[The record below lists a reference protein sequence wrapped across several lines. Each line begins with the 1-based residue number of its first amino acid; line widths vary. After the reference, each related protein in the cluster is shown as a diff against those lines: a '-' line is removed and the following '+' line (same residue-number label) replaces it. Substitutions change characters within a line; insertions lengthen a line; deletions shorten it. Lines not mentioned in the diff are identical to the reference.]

1 MFITSMSVKCYFV
14 NYSMKARP
22 IILSLAAVLLTYTS
36 DAQIKIPGV
45 LKQAANSLAQ
55 AGAPNQFEI
64 GSALKEALE
73 IGISE
78 GTERLSMQNGFLGNA
93 AVKLL
98 FPPEAQKVEKTL
110 RGLGLDKPCDDFIM
124 SMNRAAEL
132 AVKEAKPVFI
142 SALKQM
148 TIQDATNILL
158 GKEKNTA
165 TTYFQ
170 RVTSDALNAKF
181 QPIIAEALNKTEATR
196 YWTDMSTRYNK
207 VPFVTKVQT
216 DLTAYATQK
225 AMDGLF
231 YEVAQEELKIRSNS
245 GARSSALLQ
254 KVFGYADRKIQ

>member
-1 MFITSMSVKCYFV
+1 
-14 NYSMKARP
+14 MKLSLLLLPIA
-22 IILSLAAVLLTYTS
+22 IILFAENSR
-36 DAQIKIPGV
+36 AQIKIPGA
-45 LKQAANSLAQ
+45 LKQAANSLSQ
-55 AGAPNQFEI
+55 GGAPSQLEI

-73 IGISE
+73 IGVSA
-78 GTERLSMQNGFLGNA
+78 GTDRLSMQNGFLGNA

-110 RGLGLDKPCDDFIM
+110 RGLGLNKPCDDFIM

-132 AVKEAKPVFI
+132 AVREAKPIFI

-148 TIQDATNILL
+148 TLQDATNILL
-158 GKEKNTA
+158 SKEKNTA

-170 RVTSDALNAKF
+170 RVTSDALTSKF
-181 QPIIAEALNKTEATR
+181 KPIISEALNKTEATK
-196 YWTDMSTRYNK
+196 YWADLSNSYNK

-245 GARSSALLQ
+245 GARSTALLQ
-254 KVFGYADRKIQ
+254 KVFGYADGK

>member
-1 MFITSMSVKCYFV
+1 
-14 NYSMKARP
+14 MKLKTL
-22 IILSLAAVLLTYTS
+22 ILSFAALAICYTS
-36 DAQIKIPGV
+36 SAQIKIPGA
-45 LKQAANSLAQ
+45 LKQAANSLGQ
-55 AGAPNQFEI
+55 GAAPSQLEI

-73 IGISE
+73 IGVSA
-78 GTERLSMQNGFLGNA
+78 GTDRLSLQNGFLGNA

-110 RGLGLDKPCDDFIM
+110 RGLGLNKPCDDFIM

-132 AVKEAKPVFI
+132 AVKEAKPIFI

-148 TIQDATNILL
+148 TLQDATNILL
-158 GKEKNTA
+158 SKEKNTA

-181 QPIIAEALNKTEATR
+181 QPIINEALNKTEATR
-196 YWTDMSTRYNK
+196 YWTDLSTRYNK
-207 VPFVTKVQT
+207 IPLVTKVQT

-245 GARSSALLQ
+245 GARSTALLQ
-254 KVFGYADRKIQ
+254 KVFGYADGKK